1 MFKSL
6 ALSVVGLVVLLKE
19 PPKRDERGLS
29 QSAETAILVAGAVA
43 VALIVVALITT
54 YVQDKINAIP

>member
-1 MFKSL
+1 MFKSF
-6 ALSVVGLVVLLKE
+6 ALSVIGLLVFLKE

-43 VALIVVALITT
+43 VAVVVVTLITR
-54 YVQDKINAIP
+54 YVTTKINAIP

>member
-6 ALSVVGLVVLLKE
+6 ALSVIGLLVFLKE

-43 VALIVVALITT
+43 VALIVVVLIRT
-54 YVQDKINAIP
+54 YVQNKINALP